1 MDVRGENDG
10 TAASVAAVPRGKE
23 SRLMKKGLRRF
34 GVIALALILLI
45 NSCAGAFAATTS
57 DEITQR
63 ETNNSEF
70 AYYAATQGMVLLENN
85 GALPIAKEGKVAL
98 FGAGARHTVKGGTG
112 SGDVNQRAI
121 VTVEQG
127 FENAGY
133 TVTERSVRITF

>member
-70 AYYAATQGMVLLENN
+70 ACYAATQGMVLLENN

-98 FGAGARHTVKGGTG
+98 FGAGVRHTVKGGTG

-127 FENAGY
+127 FEK
-133 TVTERSVRITF
+133 S

>member
-1 MDVRGENDG
+1 
-10 TAASVAAVPRGKE
+10 
-23 SRLMKKGLRRF
+23 MKKGLRRF

-85 GALPIAKEGKVAL
+85 GALPIAKEGKVL
-98 FGAGARHTVKGGTG
+98 PRQSQVPHRGRYYESGHRRGADLLPG
-112 SGDVNQRAI
+112 
-121 VTVEQG
+121 
-127 FENAGY
+127 
-133 TVTERSVRITF
+133 